1 MLRIPYMLDS
11 AFRRTAN
18 NPQRTLEQRSL
29 PAQEGLLAP
38 EMFPVCTLH
47 SSKLFRLGT
56 TEW

>member
-1 MLRIPYMLDS
+1 MLDS

-38 EMFPVCTLH
+38 EMFSACTLH